1 MTAWPGAIAERTQV
15 PIPENSQI
23 DGSQKGSLLRKSSY
37 GSGQADVGT
46 ETRRRNLFIASQ
58 VIFRYYFLIRSNQD
72 HLSERVVYMPQRPA
86 GPGPGRDGDP
96 ARAEED
102 WLAWCEAVEGQ
113 LGPDE
118 EEPEDAAPW
127 DVDVDALIAEC
138 REITAEEAALAARA
152 AWRGLPGGTTV
163 ADGRRGPGQPGSA
176 VRRPGEFG
184 SRAAGFGAGMAL
196 DTMPGCGA
204 LAGFAAEAA
213 GEDDRYAGACD
224 DEVAGVISAWDRVE
238 AYAAARKHA
247 AVAEF
252 IRRRPR
258 PGCPPAGPA
267 RMPESWDESITAE
280 VAGVLAESRPAA
292 DAMLDLAH
300 DLEVRLPGTKAAF
313 RDGILRQSKVAI
325 IARACAVLDPAEA
338 RAAERLVLDRA
349 GRLTPGA
356 LRAAIAHAVMEV
368 APKKARKRREAAAKF
383 ARVERWAEDSGNA
396 ALMGREMA
404 SDEVLAADQRITAW
418 AQELK
423 KAGLEG
429 DMDVLRARAYLDLLL
444 GKDSRPGQ
452 DGAAARPVAGFAG
465 RVTLTVPLATV
476 IGLADRPGE
485 ISGIGPVDPWLAQD
499 LANAAAANPKTT
511 WCVTVT
517 DEQGHAVGHGCA
529 RPEPK
534 SHRKRA
540 GPAPP
545 GGARD
550 GPGFSFTATAEAGT
564 WRLRT
569 PRSGPDL
576 LVRFDPIDTGP
587 CDHRFQAKGHD
598 PGVKLRHLTQVRY
611 ARCTGPGCRRPAAQ
625 CDYDHNTPY
634 EQGGRSCL
642 CNGGPKCRRDHRLK
656 QDPRWTVDQL
666 PDGTFRWTTP
676 SGRIYTTEPTR
687 YPI

>member
-1 MTAWPGAIAERTQV
+1 
-15 PIPENSQI
+15 
-23 DGSQKGSLLRKSSY
+23 
-37 GSGQADVGT
+37 
-46 ETRRRNLFIASQ
+46 
-58 VIFRYYFLIRSNQD
+58 
-72 HLSERVVYMPQRPA
+72 MPQRPA
-86 GPGPGRDGDP
+86 APGPGRDGDP
-96 ARAEED
+96 GRAEED
-102 WLAWCEAVEGQ
+102 WLAWCEAVEEQ

-118 EEPEDAAPW
+118 DDPEDAPPW
-127 DVDVDALIAEC
+127 DLDIDALIAEC
-138 REITAEEAALAARA
+138 REITAEEAACAARA
-152 AWRGLPGGTTV
+152 ARRGLPGGTPV

-184 SRAAGFGAGMAL
+184 SSAAGFGAGMLL

-224 DEVAGVISAWDRVE
+224 DEVAGAVAAWDRVE

-258 PGCPPAGPA
+258 PGSPLEGPA
-267 RMPESWDESITAE
+267 QLPESWDESITVE
-280 VAGVLAESRPAA
+280 VAGVLAESRSAA

-300 DLEVRLPGTKAAF
+300 DLEVKLPGTAAAF

-325 IARACAVLDPAEA
+325 IVRATAVLDAAEA
-338 RAAERLVLDRA
+338 RAAEHLVLDRA

-356 LRAAIAHAVMEV
+356 LRAAIARAVMEV
-368 APKKARKRREAAAKF
+368 APKKARKRREVAAKF

-396 ALMGREMA
+396 ALMGRELA

-452 DGAAARPVAGFAG
+452 DRAAARPVGGFAG
-465 RVTLTVPLATV
+465 RVALTVPLATV
-476 IGLADRPGE
+476 TGVADRPGE
-485 ISGIGPVDPWLAQD
+485 ISGIGPVDPWLARD

-511 WCVTVT
+511 WCITVT

-534 SHRKRA
+534 RHRER
-540 GPAPP
+540 
-545 GGARD
+545 ARD
-550 GPGFSFTATAEAGT
+550 GPGFSFTATDNPWI
-564 WRLRT
+564 WRLRI
-569 PRSGPDL
+569 PGAGPDL
-576 LVRFDPIDTGP
+576 LARFDPIDTRE

-598 PGVKLRHLTQVRY
+598 PGVKLRHLTQVRH
-611 ARCTGPGCRRPAAQ
+611 ATCTGPGCRRPAAQ
-625 CDYDHNTPY
+625 CDFEHNTPY
-634 EQGGRSCL
+634 EGGGRTCL

-656 QDPRWTVDQL
+656 QDPRWKVDQL

-676 SGRIYTTEPTR
+676 TGRQYTTEPTR
-687 YPI
+687 YPV